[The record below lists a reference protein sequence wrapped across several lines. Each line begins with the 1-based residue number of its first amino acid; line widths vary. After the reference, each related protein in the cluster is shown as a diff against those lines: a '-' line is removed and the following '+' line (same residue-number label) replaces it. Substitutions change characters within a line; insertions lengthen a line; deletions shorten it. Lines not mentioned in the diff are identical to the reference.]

1 MDCLNLQADD
11 YIKRAKTVSGD
22 AKDTL
27 GEAEQLLL
35 DINEI
40 FRKLK
45 GDTKNLFII
54 QFLKFQKDLI
64 LYYNNVNL
72 LEKVI

>member
-1 MDCLNLQADD
+1 MDCLNFQAGD
-11 YIKRAKTVSGD
+11 YIKRAKSVSGD

-27 GEAEQLLL
+27 GEAEKLLL

-45 GDTKNLFII
+45 GNTKHLFIVR
-54 QFLKFQKDLI
+54 LSE
-64 LYYNNVNL
+64 VS
-72 LEKVI
+72 EKIIFAL